1 MLGWSEEGQEGVLW
15 LGVVWASLSILE
27 PADGHSPLFGVKS
40 CLWALWP
47 AFTSLWLAVVFE
59 LFAERWGTVVEDVD
73 HYIAI
78 VVVVALSAT
87 ADVVDLDSF
96 WEEVGRVL
104 DNWSPESR
112 FWSVNWLR
120 WSNNDRFGWSN
131 NDWLWWCDNHWLWLD
146 DNLLD
151 WLCVSHIWVLFS
163 SENLWCSSSV
173 VVWVVVGVGVIV
185 VVIVRVIIRRLNN
198 NIVVDIWVFT
208 LVEDLSG
215 GDDLLS
221 DSDWLVMLSI
231 SLLRLRVVWSRIDG
245 ILRQVS
251 LR

>member
-1 MLGWSEEGQEGVLW
+1 MIVEDLDGVL
-15 LGVVWASLSILE
+15 G
-27 PADGHSPLFGVKS
+27 
-40 CLWALWP
+40 
-47 AFTSLWLAVVFE
+47 
-59 LFAERWGTVVEDVD
+59 
-73 HYIAI
+73 
-78 VVVVALSAT
+78 
-87 ADVVDLDSF
+87 
-96 WEEVGRVL
+96 
-104 DNWSPESR
+104 NWSHVHR

-146 DNLLD
+146 DDLLD